1 MERGEERRTQSV
13 VGVLI
18 CPSRQSERP
27 SASATPRHQ
36 PKVAWMGQAWY
47 LPES

>member
-1 MERGEERRTQSV
+1 MERGEERRTQSM
-13 VGVLI
+13 VGALTR
-18 CPSRQSERP
+18 PSRQSEHP
-27 SASATPRHQ
+27 SASATPRHH